1 MVAMCLPGEEVRGA
15 MKMKKKNVCLILAN
29 PLECAAGDVVERKRH
44 QSGAVIT
51 CSLSDMTF
59 PLVCHVL

>member
-44 QSGAVIT
+44 QSGAVI
-51 CSLSDMTF
+51 M
-59 PLVCHVL
+59 